1 MKAVFALFLFTAV
14 AGCVHSPV
22 PAAKAASEA
31 AAPSTDGLIVLE
43 SAYSFEE
50 TLVRLEAALA
60 ARKLQPL
67 KFDHAANATDTGLS
81 LRPTT
86 LFIFGNPRGGTPL
99 MTLAPAAGIDLPLKA
114 LVYQEGNKTMVVF
127 NDIDFFARRHA
138 IPADAAPLAGIKTL
152 LTDVASEATGR

>member
-1 MKAVFALFLFTAV
+1 MKAIFALFLFAAL
-14 AGCVHSPV
+14 AGCAHSPL
-22 PAAKAASEA
+22 PDAETAAQ
-31 AAPSTDGLIVLE
+31 STDGLIVLE

-67 KFDHAANATDTGLS
+67 KFDHTANATDTGLS

-114 LVYQEGNKTMVVF
+114 LVYQEGSKTMVVF
-127 NDIDFFARRHA
+127 NDIDFVARRHA

-152 LTDVASEATGR
+152 LTDVAAEATGR